1 MDTILE
7 ISNLSKNFGSVQALK
22 NVSLKIKE
30 KEFYGLLGPNG
41 AGKTTTINIISTVL
55 EPDTGNVFINN
66 FNLKKDPVKCKKSI
80 GVVPQEIALYNEFS
94 AYENLMFWGGLYD
107 ISTNELKTRIDE
119 TLNLLGLKDRGHD
132 KIKSYSGG
140 MKRRINIAAALLH
153 SPKILLMDEPTVG
166 IDPQSRNLIFDVLAI
181 LHEKGITIIYTTH
194 YMEEAERLC
203 DRIGIIDHGEII
215 AEGTLDELR
224 LSHNADESIIFTFS
238 NLSDVK
244 LNQVEE
250 KFHNNIMGSNEN
262 SITFSTKNSNKDM
275 PLIISGLGETGLEI
289 SNIEIQRA
297 NLETIFLNLTGRKL
311 RD

>member
-1 MDTILE
+1 MNTILG
-7 ISNLSKNFGSVQALK
+7 ISNLSKKFGSVQALK
-22 NVSLKIKE
+22 NVSLNIKE

-55 EPDTGNVFINN
+55 EPDMGTVSINN
-66 FNLKKDPVKCKKSI
+66 FDLKKDPVKCKKSI

-107 ISTNELKTRIDE
+107 ISTNELKKRIDE
-119 TLNLLGLKDRGHD
+119 TLYLFGLKDRGNN

-166 IDPQSRNLIFDVLAI
+166 IDPQSRNLIFEVLAA
-181 LHEKGITIIYTTH
+181 LHERGITIIYTTH

-203 DRIGIIDHGEII
+203 DRIGIIDQGEII
-215 AEGTLDELR
+215 AEGSLDDLR
-224 LSHNADESIIFTFS
+224 LSHNADEYIIFTLS
-238 NLSDVK
+238 NLSDIK
-244 LNQVEE
+244 INQVKE
-250 KFHNNIMGSNEN
+250 KFDNILSTNEN
-262 SITFSTKNSNKDM
+262 SITFTTKNSNKDM
-275 PLIISGLGETGLEI
+275 QLIISGLSETGLEI
-289 SNIEIQRA
+289 NNIEIQRA